1 MAATTKFLSKYD
13 MQDMLGKGAFGSV
26 WKAIDHDTDVPVAV
40 KVIDRRKLKPKDDK
54 AVYDEVAIMK
64 DLSGNDS
71 IVQLLNFYESEKT
84 FHVVLELAMGGD
96 VFERLSKRRYY
107 KETDARELS
116 FHLLN
121 AVSFIHSK
129 GYVHRDLKPENL
141 LLRDESDD
149 SDGLMVAD
157 FGFAVRNTS
166 DQLKTRC
173 GTPAFVAPEIC
184 VGVPYGSSVDVWSC
198 GVILYLLLG
207 GYAPF
212 QQRDM
217 RELFRKIRAADYS
230 FHEKYWDPISMP
242 AKQLIAR
249 MLTVDPTKRITAEE
263 ALKSKWMTMPDEEM
277 GPAMKENLSETI
289 AQMKKFVARNKLRGA
304 MIATTYATTAKF
316 WAGNAVS
323 FMSKNTTVG
332 SSAFASN
339 KTLTKGKVGQKFD
352 NIYQLDQKLR
362 QGRISGI
369 WKGARRE
376 AENGME
382 LAIKVISVD
391 KCNLQEESRIM
402 NEVAILQSLNHPN
415 ILRLHDFFEESPNF
429 FIVMELMEG
438 GDVFDKIVEK
448 TQYTEKDAKE
458 LVRSLLKGV
467 EYIHTRRVAHRD
479 LKPQNL
485 LLASLESDVLVKI
498 ADFSFARRVHTPKS
512 LFTRCGTP
520 TYVAPEILKNHP
532 HDESADMW
540 SVGVIAFVALVG
552 YPPFIE
558 EDQRVLFRKIRLG
571 EYCFYDEDWEGISA
585 DARDLISKL
594 LIVDPDHR
602 CTASQAIN
610 HKWITGDDS
619 GLSTRDISASLKKL
633 KTSMGSIDEDNQP
646 ENKNY
651 QSFGEIPN
659 ESVLP
664 M

>member
-1 MAATTKFLSKYD
+1 
-13 MQDMLGKGAFGSV
+13 
-26 WKAIDHDTDVPVAV
+26 
-40 KVIDRRKLKPKDDK
+40 
-54 AVYDEVAIMK
+54 
-64 DLSGNDS
+64 
-71 IVQLLNFYESEKT
+71 
-84 FHVVLELAMGGD
+84 
-96 VFERLSKRRYY
+96 
-107 KETDARELS
+107 
-116 FHLLN
+116 
-121 AVSFIHSK
+121 
-129 GYVHRDLKPENL
+129 
-141 LLRDESDD
+141 
-149 SDGLMVAD
+149 
-157 FGFAVRNTS
+157 
-166 DQLKTRC
+166 
-173 GTPAFVAPEIC
+173 
-184 VGVPYGSSVDVWSC
+184 VGVPYGSSVDIWSC

-289 AQMKKFVARNKLRGA
+289 TQMKKFVARNKLRGA

-323 FMSKNTTVG
+323 FMSKKTTVG

-352 NIYQLDQKLR
+352 DIYQLDQKLR
-362 QGRISGI
+362 QDRISGI

-376 AENGME
+376 GENDME

-448 TQYTEKDAKE
+448 TQYTKRDAQE

-467 EYIHTRRVAHRD
+467 EYIHTRHVAHRD

-485 LLASLESDVLVKI
+485 LLSSLENDVLVKI

-520 TYVAPEILKNHP
+520 TYVGK
-532 HDESADMW
+532 
-540 SVGVIAFVALVG
+540 
-552 YPPFIE
+552 
-558 EDQRVLFRKIRLG
+558 
-571 EYCFYDEDWEGISA
+571 
-585 DARDLISKL
+585 
-594 LIVDPDHR
+594 
-602 CTASQAIN
+602 
-610 HKWITGDDS
+610 
-619 GLSTRDISASLKKL
+619 
-633 KTSMGSIDEDNQP
+633 
-646 ENKNY
+646 
-651 QSFGEIPN
+651 
-659 ESVLP
+659 
-664 M
+664 